1 MRPTTVD
8 AVIIGRGSI
17 LLVKRR
23 FDPYKGLWAIPGGFV
38 EEGETAEQAAAR
50 EAFEETGVRIKITK
64 LLGVYSDP
72 KRDPRGTVSVA
83 FIAKALSK
91 GAKGGDDAEEAKWFK
106 LGEIPPLA
114 FDHAK
119 MIDDARRML

>member
-50 EAFEETGVRIKITK
+50 ETFEETGVRIKVTK

-83 FIAKALSK
+83 FIAKALSNE
-91 GAKGGDDAEEAKWFK
+91 AKGGDDAEEAKWFK
-106 LGEIPPLA
+106 LSEIPPLA

-119 MIDDARRML
+119 MINDARRML

>member
-8 AVIIGRGSI
+8 AVIIERGSI

-38 EEGETAEQAAAR
+38 EEGETVEQAAAR
-50 EAFEETGVRIKITK
+50 EIFEETGVRIKIKK
-64 LLGVYSDP
+64 LVGVYSDP

-91 GAKGGDDAEEAKWFK
+91 EAKGGDDAEEAKWFK
-106 LGEIPPLA
+106 LSEIPPLA

-119 MIDDARRML
+119 IINDARRML

>member
-8 AVIIGRGSI
+8 AVIIEKGSI

-38 EEGETAEQAAAR
+38 EEGETVEQAAER
-50 EAFEETGVRIKITK
+50 EAFEETGVRIGLTK
-64 LLGVYSDP
+64 LVGVYSDP

-91 GAKGGDDAEEAKWFK
+91 DAKGGDDAEEAKWFK
-106 LGEIPPLA
+106 LSEIPPLA

-119 MIDDARRML
+119 IINDVRRML